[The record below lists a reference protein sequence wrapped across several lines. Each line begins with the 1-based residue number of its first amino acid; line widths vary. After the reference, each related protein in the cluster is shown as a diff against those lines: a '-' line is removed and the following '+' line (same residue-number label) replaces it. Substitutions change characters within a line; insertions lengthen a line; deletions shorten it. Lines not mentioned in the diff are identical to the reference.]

1 MSLHFPILIN
11 GAAIG
16 NVVITR
22 QHDLIPGQSST
33 YAVRVRVD
41 RQPPA
46 EVGSDTYEVTVQ
58 HLYEDGA
65 LVLIQK
71 ALAAVTRAQRRSEVP
86 RRRPRHETLHGDT
99 HVPGTYRGCLA
110 CRSVTQAAFRL
121 SRPQQNTVLLL
132 GGQTGVHSHV
142 GKTTLVALR
151 KHGIVDLDKLEL
163 TPAGMELFFPLQR
176 KYLETFEEY
185 RRFNRDQ

>member
-1 MSLHFPILIN
+1 MALHFPILVN
-11 GAAIG
+11 DNPIG

-33 YAVRVRVD
+33 YKVTANLVN
-41 RQPPA
+41 
-46 EVGSDTYEVTVQ
+46 ETYDVTVQ

-71 ALAAVTRAQRRSEVP
+71 ALAGVIRFQKRTEVT

-132 GGQTGVHSHV
+132 GGQTGVHSHI

-151 KHGIVDLDKLEL
+151 KQGIVDLERVEL
-163 TPAGMELFFPLQR
+163 TPIGKELFFPLQR
-176 KYLETFEEY
+176 RYLENFEEY
-185 RRFNRDQ
+185 RRFSRDQ